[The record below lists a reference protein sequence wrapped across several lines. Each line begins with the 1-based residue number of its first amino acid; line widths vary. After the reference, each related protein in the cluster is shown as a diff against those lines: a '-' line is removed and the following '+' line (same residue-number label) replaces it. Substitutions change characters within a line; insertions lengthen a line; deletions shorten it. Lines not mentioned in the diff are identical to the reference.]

1 MVFIDT
7 HTHLFAEEFN
17 EDIDLVIERAK
28 QLNVQ
33 KMLLPNI
40 DIESICAMKACAER
54 FPNHCFPMIGI
65 HPCSVNENYKNELE
79 VIKSELE
86 SGYKYYGIGEIGMD
100 LYWDKSTQ
108 QIQSE
113 AFLTQCEWAVK
124 HELAVSIHTRS
135 ATYETIQILK
145 SMKQCP
151 KGVFHCFSGSI
162 EEGKEIIKLGFKL
175 GIGGV
180 ITYKNST
187 LPETLKNFKPQDLV
201 LETDSPYLP
210 PTPHRGKR
218 NESSYIPLIAQ
229 KVADTYEMNINE
241 IAKITS
247 ENAQKLFYC

>member
-17 EDIDLVIERAK
+17 DDIELVIERAK

-40 DIESICAMKACAER
+40 DIESIGAMKACAER

-65 HPCSVNENYKNELE
+65 HPCSVNENTKQDLE
-79 VIKSELE
+79 IIKSELE

-124 HELAVSIHTRS
+124 HQLAVSIHTRS
-135 ATYETIQILK
+135 ATYETIQLLK

-151 KGVFHCFSGSI
+151 KGVFHCFSGSV
-162 EEGKEIIKLGFKL
+162 EEGKEITKLGFKL

-180 ITYKNST
+180 VTYKNST
-187 LPETLKNFKPQDLV
+187 LPEILKNFKPQDLV
-201 LETDSPYLP
+201 FETDSPYLP

-241 IAKITS
+241 IAEITS

>member
-7 HTHLFAEEFN
+7 HTHLFGEEFN
-17 EDIDLVIERAK
+17 DDIELVIERAK
-28 QLNVQ
+28 QLNVH

-40 DIESICAMKACAER
+40 DIESIGAMKACAER

-124 HELAVSIHTRS
+124 HQLAVSIHTRS

-151 KGVFHCFSGSI
+151 KGVFHCFSGSV

-241 IAKITS
+241 IAEITS
-247 ENAQKLFYC
+247 ANAKELFHC

>member
-1 MVFIDT
+1 
-7 HTHLFAEEFN
+7 
-17 EDIDLVIERAK
+17 
-28 QLNVQ
+28 
-33 KMLLPNI
+33 
-40 DIESICAMKACAER
+40 
-54 FPNHCFPMIGI
+54 
-65 HPCSVNENYKNELE
+65 
-79 VIKSELE
+79 
-86 SGYKYYGIGEIGMD
+86 
-100 LYWDKSTQ
+100 
-108 QIQSE
+108 
-113 AFLTQCEWAVK
+113 
-124 HELAVSIHTRS
+124 
-135 ATYETIQILK
+135 
-145 SMKQCP
+145 MKQCP
-151 KGVFHCFSGSI
+151 KGVFHCFSGSV

-241 IAKITS
+241 IAEITS

>member
-1 MVFIDT
+1 
-7 HTHLFAEEFN
+7 
-17 EDIDLVIERAK
+17 
-28 QLNVQ
+28 
-33 KMLLPNI
+33 
-40 DIESICAMKACAER
+40 
-54 FPNHCFPMIGI
+54 MIGI

-108 QIQSE
+108 QIQAE

-124 HELAVSIHTRS
+124 HQLAVSIHTRS

-151 KGVFHCFSGSI
+151 KGVFHCFSGSV

-241 IAKITS
+241 IAEITS

>member
-40 DIESICAMKACAER
+40 DIESISAMKACAER

-65 HPCSVNENYKNELE
+65 HPCSVNENYKKELE
-79 VIKSELE
+79 VIKAELE

-124 HELAVSIHTRS
+124 HQLAVSIHTRS
-135 ATYETIQILK
+135 ATYETIQLLK
-145 SMKQCP
+145 SIKQCP
-151 KGVFHCFSGSI
+151 KGVFHCFSGSV